1 MANQNDSFQYY
12 YTNPEDPA
20 GRAFAIAANE
30 SANTAHTTRAV
41 YVGEAGNLVVE
52 LADMISGNTVTF
64 TAVPAGTILP
74 IRVRKMRTSSTANSV
89 IGMY

>member
-1 MANQNDSFQYY
+1 MPNQNDTFQYY

-20 GRAFAIAANE
+20 TRAFAISANE
-30 SANTAHTTRAV
+30 SANTDHTTRAV
-41 YVGEAGNLVVE
+41 YVGVTGNLVVE
-52 LADMISGNTVTF
+52 LSDMVSGNTVTF

-89 IGMY
+89 IGLY